1 MAELYNTLPTLAD
14 AEERFTHR
22 EQIFVACRSLL
33 AKYENNFGICLVH
46 AHCNL
51 SDGEIMLARGNVSQP
66 EKISK
71 LAEYYPERWLS
82 SGTPYEFTTRLTTAP
97 PVALVEAFNQL
108 TVQLGVLD
116 LVGELPGMLPRMLP
130 GLLPSSSLYHIDKGE
145 NKPGKMIEH
154 TEGRMN
160 FLMPYTDGD
169 RAHLATQTETAWDL
183 GNYDPVTMTSN
194 TIVVCDSRT
203 TRKGATHKGTKSEYH
218 QEFDRV

>member
-1 MAELYNTLPTLAD
+1 MRSFSNREGSSRGCLLLYKGMEGWRAAQILCVFSIVVEIEGSTEATMAELYNTLPTLAD

-130 GLLPSSSLYHIDKGE
+130 GLLPSSS
-145 NKPGKMIEH
+145 
-154 TEGRMN
+154 
-160 FLMPYTDGD
+160 
-169 RAHLATQTETAWDL
+169 
-183 GNYDPVTMTSN
+183 
-194 TIVVCDSRT
+194 SR
-203 TRKGATHKGTKSEYH
+203 HK
-218 QEFDRV
+218 